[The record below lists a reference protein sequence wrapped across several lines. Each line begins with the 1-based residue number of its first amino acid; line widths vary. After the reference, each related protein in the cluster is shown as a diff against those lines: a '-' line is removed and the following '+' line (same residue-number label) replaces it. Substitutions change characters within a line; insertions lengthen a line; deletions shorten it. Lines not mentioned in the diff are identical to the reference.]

1 MNADST
7 VVQWFK
13 SSYSQGGSDCVEVA
27 HRTEHVLLRDS
38 KYAGPSH
45 DQPVLAIAPELWP
58 ALLDLV
64 LSGNSGRIGDQL
76 SVTVSAA
83 GGATLTNPHGTA
95 LDYTP
100 AEWSAFTKGV
110 ANAEFNR

>member
-1 MNADST
+1 MSAKFFRST
-7 VVQWFK
+7 F
-13 SSYSQGGSDCVEVA
+13 SGSEGTCVEIA
-27 HRTEHVLLRDS
+27 HRADRVLIRDS
-38 KYAGPSH
+38 KYTGPSD
-45 DQPVLAIAPELWP
+45 DQPTLAIAPELWP
-58 ALLDLV
+58 AFLDLV

-83 GGATLTNPHGTA
+83 GGATLINPHGTA

-110 ANAEFNR
+110 ANAEFCR